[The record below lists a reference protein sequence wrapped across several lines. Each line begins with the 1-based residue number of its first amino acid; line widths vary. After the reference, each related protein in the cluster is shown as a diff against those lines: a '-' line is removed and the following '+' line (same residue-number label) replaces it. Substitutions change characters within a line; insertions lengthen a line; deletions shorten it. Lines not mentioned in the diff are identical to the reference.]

1 MMNEVSFSKDL
12 KANRTVF
19 LEGFLC
25 SRSSWISWPLAFL
38 LQGVFDDLA
47 DDPALP
53 VRFRNWNTTLRLK
66 GTSPSRIVEK
76 VIERRSPQPSP
87 STSPIPDQQQQQQ
100 HPGPCCTAHAI
111 VGHRSPVRQRCRAH
125 TAANCGCESPVKPKT
140 VSVSPS
146 KRNGPTSQAN
156 GKC

>member
-1 MMNEVSFSKDL
+1 MTVKSFL
-12 KANRTVF
+12 H
-19 LEGFLC
+19 

-66 GTSPSRIVEK
+66 GTSPSRIMEK
-76 VIERRSPQPSP
+76 VVERRSPQPSP
-87 STSPIPDQQQQQQ
+87 STSPVPEQQNS
-100 HPGPCCTAHAI
+100 GNCY
-111 VGHRSPVRQRCRAH
+111 HRSSPVRQRCRAH
-125 TAANCGCESPVKPKT
+125 NSANCGCDSPVKQKGN
-140 VSVSPS
+140 SISPS
-146 KRNGPTSQAN
+146 KRNGGTSPSKSTGSSSNATTN